1 MLPTG
6 VLLLVLLGAA
16 AAFVGDGARVVAF
29 PYPADYGEG
38 PLLAQTLRLGRLES
52 IYRSDLTSPRTR

>member
-16 AAFVGDGARVVAF
+16 AGFVGDGARVVAV
-29 PYPADYGEG
+29 PYPACPGG
-38 PLLAQTLRLGRLES
+38 
-52 IYRSDLTSPRTR
+52 